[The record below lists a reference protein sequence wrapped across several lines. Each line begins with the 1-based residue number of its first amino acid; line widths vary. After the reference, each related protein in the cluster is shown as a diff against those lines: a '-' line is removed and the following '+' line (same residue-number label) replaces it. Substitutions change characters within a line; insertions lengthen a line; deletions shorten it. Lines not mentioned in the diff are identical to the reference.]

1 MRPRVTCD
9 LRSNREERKAVAFEN
24 ERRLAQRERV
34 PFQSGGSNKSME
46 RGKLF
51 LEYVG
56 VNREIDQENGIFEK
70 AADSYDG
77 D

>member
-1 MRPRVTCD
+1 
-9 LRSNREERKAVAFEN
+9 
-24 ERRLAQRERV
+24 
-34 PFQSGGSNKSME
+34 ME